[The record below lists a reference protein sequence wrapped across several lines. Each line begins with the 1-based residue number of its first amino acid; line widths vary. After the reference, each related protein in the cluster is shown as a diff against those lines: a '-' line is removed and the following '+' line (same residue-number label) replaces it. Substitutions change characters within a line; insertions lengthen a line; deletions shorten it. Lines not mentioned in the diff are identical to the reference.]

1 MAKTTL
7 KINGMS
13 CEHCVKA
20 VTDVLTAADGV
31 SKAKVNL
38 KKGEAKIRFDDA
50 KVTVEKLGQM
60 VTDAG
65 YEFISAK

>member
-1 MAKTTL
+1 MGNMIEKF
-7 KINGMS
+7 
-13 CEHCVKA
+13 
-20 VTDVLTAADGV
+20 

>member
-1 MAKTTL
+1 MAKATL

-20 VTDVLTAADGV
+20 VTDALMGADGV

-38 KKGEAKIRFDDA
+38 KKAEAKVKFDDA
-50 KVTVEKLGQM
+50 KVSAEQLGQAI
-60 VTDAG
+60 TDAG
-65 YEFISAK
+65 YTFVSAK

>member
-13 CEHCVKA
+13 CEHCVKS
-20 VTDVLTAADGV
+20 VTNALMGTGGV

-38 KKGEAKIRFDDA
+38 KKGEAKVNCDDS
-50 KVTVEKLGQM
+50 KVTIAQLSQAITE
-60 VTDAG
+60 AG
-65 YEFISAK
+65 YEFVSAK